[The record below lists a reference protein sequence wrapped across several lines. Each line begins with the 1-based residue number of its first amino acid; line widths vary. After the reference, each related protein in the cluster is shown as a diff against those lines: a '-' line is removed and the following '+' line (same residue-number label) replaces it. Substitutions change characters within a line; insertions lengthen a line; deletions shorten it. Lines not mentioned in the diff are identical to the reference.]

1 MLSVQNLH
9 KSYQVGKATYEVLK
23 GVSLEVG
30 DGEFVAVMGPSG
42 SGKTTLLNAIAGLVP
57 YGGEIAVPKGGIS
70 YIFQKDRLIPGISVY
85 KNLDLVLRA
94 SVKDRRVRR
103 GMIEEMLA
111 ELEIEDQIGKY
122 PSELS
127 GGQAQRVSMAR
138 AFLYPSSVL
147 LMDEPFRALDAG
159 LKLRLLSAL
168 DSLLEKSPRTVVY
181 VTHDADECM
190 LAADSWMVLSGCP
203 AGIAAEGR
211 IAVPRAERDLAEEG
225 LAARRGRLFS
235 LLTDRDGRNAGRE

>member
-1 MLSVQNLH
+1 MGGIEIKGLTVAYGDKRIFDGLDAAFPENEISV
-9 KSYQVGKATYEVLK
+9 VLGSS
-23 GVSLEVG
+23 GV
-30 DGEFVAVMGPSG
+30 
-42 SGKTTLLNAIAGLVP
+42 GKTTLLNAIAGLVP
-57 YGGEIAVPKGGIS
+57 YGGEIRKPEGGIS

-190 LAADSWMVLSGCP
+190 LAADSWRVLSGCP

-225 LAARRGRLFS
+225 LAARRGRLFA
-235 LLTDRDGRNAGRE
+235 LLTDRDVRNAGRE